1 MFFFSVDA
9 VNCGDIITNS
19 TGWFSSPD
27 ITGNGEY
34 EFGAEC
40 VWVIRVPDNKILHIQ
55 FDEIDI
61 EEGLL
66 CSYDWLRVSNQL
78 LQLCTARTAWSDS
91 VIRSETSLIAESDRR
106 GPIR

>member
-1 MFFFSVDA
+1 MDA

-27 ITGNGEY
+27 ISGNGEY

-66 CSYDWLRVSNQL
+66 CSYDWLRVSNMPAL
-78 LQLCTARTAWSDS
+78 LLIIVALQSNSHNS
-91 VIRSETSLIAESDRR
+91 VQKLFHNLLIFFFQIHR
-106 GPIR
+106 